1 MFKRIALGV
10 LFVLFSGALI
20 VGAANRTTAKT
31 DKLTETAVV
40 NPAGNG
46 HGDSEGT
53 GLNATGERLH
63 ENAPAE
69 TGPVNGQG
77 ANNAASV
84 VGETAVTSGQG
95 QGNGRGAA
103 NGFAADATLDCANG
117 DCPADGV
124 PNQNAVGGSGNANGR
139 GQQQQLQD
147 GSGMTAAPADII
159 VYNGTVAQAPA
170 AGVDLILQTG
180 SEAVTI
186 GVGPSALTD
195 LGVQLAVGDELEVVG
210 FWENGEFKAN
220 TITRLSD
227 GLTVTLR
234 DEIGR
239 PYWSGGVQNG
249 RGGGGQGGGRW
260 NAQSNS

>member
-40 NPAGNG
+40 NPAANG
-46 HGDSEGT
+46 YGEGA
-53 GLNATGERLH
+53 GLNATGDRLH
-63 ENAPAE
+63 ENAPAVP
-69 TGPVNGQG
+69 GPVNGQG
-77 ANNAASV
+77 ANNAANAA
-84 VGETAVTSGQG
+84 GETAVAQGQG

-103 NGFAADATLDCANG
+103 NNFAADVTMDCANG

-124 PNQNAVGGSGNANGR
+124 PNQNAVGGQGNGR
-139 GQQQQLQD
+139 GQQQLQD
-147 GSGMTAAPADII
+147 GSGLTAAPVDII
-159 VYNGTVAQAPA
+159 VYTGTVSQAPA

-227 GLTVTLR
+227 DLTVTLR

-239 PYWSGGVQNG
+239 PYWSGGAQNG

-260 NAQSNS
+260 NTQPNS